1 MPRPGIMIY
10 FEVRKPLAW
19 LPLEDKGKLLDA
31 ILEYG
36 EFGVVPE
43 FEGMLGMAWGFI
55 QPRLDKDFDSYENS
69 KAQRQYASFCKK
81 RNGNGLPKVS
91 FEEWQEME
99 EEERK
104 RRSTTDNETQRP
116 VDLVNGRSTG
126 YNGSITA
133 VASRDPSTST
143 STSTSSSAAAARYPD
158 EPDGADAPDAA
169 AAAERHRLEFIQG
182 TLGQGLV
189 KLTPYQFDLLLD
201 ELGIEMFDHY
211 VAKLAD
217 FIKRRGAVPG
227 NHYNTIRKW
236 FLEDSGTEG

>member
-19 LPLEDKGKLLDA
+19 LPDAEKGQLFDA

-36 EFGVVPE
+36 ETGLEPE
-43 FEGMLGMAWGFI
+43 FDGMLAMAWSFI
-55 QPRLDKDFDSYENS
+55 QPKLDRDQNEYDKTVLKRQFAAFCRKLKSKCKQEISFDEWLAMSEED
-69 KAQRQYASFCKK
+69 RDHM
-81 RNGNGLPKVS
+81 VS
-91 FEEWQEME
+91 HDITWYP
-99 EEERK
+99 
-104 RRSTTDNETQRP
+104 TTTA
-116 VDLVNGRSTG
+116 TTTTT
-126 YNGSITA
+126 TA
-133 VASRDPSTST
+133 VTPTATTNTTATTTTKSTST
-143 STSTSSSAAAARYPD
+143 AITTAAAAGNKKAN
-158 EPDGADAPDAA
+158 DGADAPDAA

-189 KLTPYQFDLLLD
+189 KLTPFQFDLLLD

-236 FLEDSGTEG
+236 FREDSGTEG

>member
-19 LPLEDKGKLLDA
+19 LPDAEKGQLFNA

-36 EFGVVPE
+36 ETGVEPE
-43 FEGMLGMAWGFI
+43 FDGMLAMAWSFI
-55 QPRLDKDFDSYENS
+55 QPKLDRDQDEYDKTVL
-69 KAQRQYASFCKK
+69 KRQYAAFCRKMKGKCKQEISFDEWLAM
-81 RNGNGLPKVS
+81 REEDRDHMVS
-91 FEEWQEME
+91 HDITWHPTTTATSAATATTTTAATTNAT
-99 EEERK
+99 K
-104 RRSTTDNETQRP
+104 TAKSTAT
-116 VDLVNGRSTG
+116 
-126 YNGSITA
+126 SITA
-133 VASRDPSTST
+133 
-143 STSTSSSAAAARYPD
+143 AAGNKEAN
-158 EPDGADAPDAA
+158 DGADAPDAA
-169 AAAERHRLEFIQG
+169 TAAERHRLEFIQG

-189 KLTPYQFDLLLD
+189 KLTPFQFDLLLD

-236 FLEDSGTEG
+236 FREDSGTEG